1 MKKTDKQ
8 TLQTKS
14 TIELQKLVEETYNT
28 LGQLKLDN
36 VQNKLKNTRSIFHT
50 RKEIA
55 IMQSILHMKL
65 KTKEGEK

>member
-1 MKKTDKQ
+1 MKTTDKQ

-14 TIELQKLVEETYNT
+14 TIELQKLIEETYNT

-65 KTKEGEK
+65 TTKEDEK

>member
-1 MKKTDKQ
+1 MKTTDKQ

-14 TIELQKLVEETYNT
+14 TRELQKLVEEAYNT

-36 VQNKLKNTRSIFHT
+36 IQNKLKNTRSIFHT

-55 IMQSILHMKL
+55 VMQSILHMKL
-65 KTKEGEK
+65 KTKEEEK